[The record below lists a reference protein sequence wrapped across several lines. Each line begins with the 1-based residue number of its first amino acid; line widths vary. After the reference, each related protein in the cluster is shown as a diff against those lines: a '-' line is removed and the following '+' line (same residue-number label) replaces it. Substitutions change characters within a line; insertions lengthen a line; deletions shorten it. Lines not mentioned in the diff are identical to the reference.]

1 MLKILLTIL
10 DMIVNMIGR
19 KSVHLRPANLSLWH
33 MYDQLLT
40 SALEMNR
47 LVSNLDHNQ
56 VRIHSINIYEFV
68 NRFRGGNLISISR
81 QLGDSMELLNL
92 AYLNTHAWLGLDQ
105 IVVNTP
111 LVRLIQRKCI
121 LRFMIL
127 QTNLV
132 TGSINF
138 IVNMNQIH
146 FIDNQ
151 ADLNLQPIL
160 LHVLSNFMIWNPYS

>member
-1 MLKILLTIL
+1 
-10 DMIVNMIGR
+10 
-19 KSVHLRPANLSLWH
+19 
-33 MYDQLLT
+33 
-40 SALEMNR
+40 
-47 LVSNLDHNQ
+47 
-56 VRIHSINIYEFV
+56 
-68 NRFRGGNLISISR
+68 
-81 QLGDSMELLNL
+81 MELLNL

-111 LVRLIQRKCI
+111 LVILIQRKCI